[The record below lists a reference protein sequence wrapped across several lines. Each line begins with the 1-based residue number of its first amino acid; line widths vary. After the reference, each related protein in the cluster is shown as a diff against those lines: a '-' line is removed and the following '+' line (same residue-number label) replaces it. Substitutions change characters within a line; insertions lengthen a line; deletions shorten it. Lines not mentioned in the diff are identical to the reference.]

1 MRQILVLLFWRFL
14 ELFFPKYT
22 APRWLTL
29 QVRKVGYRGPT
40 VQSLNMDTE
49 AHVLGRVR
57 QAGQRGIVM
66 CSGSQDAPLNL
77 WRLCTSHWTLNPL
90 CHKGTPIKIINERQK
105 KKNLG
110 VPMVTW
116 LVSMK
121 TRVWSLASQGSGIA
135 MSCGVGHR
143 HGLDPELLWLWCRP
157 ASTALIWSLA
167 WEPPYVMG
175 VALKR
180 QKPKEKEKKE
190 KRKVTGPTWQQCW
203 GCLGLHTLM
212 RHTLAI
218 LSTVFPIS
226 GCLLHA
232 QPCANSGDTIRT
244 RLRSGIVVAVAQAGT
259 CSSDSTPK
267 PGNVHMPW
275 VQP

>member
-180 QKPKEKEKKE
+180 QKPKEKEKKKKE
-190 KRKVTGPTWQQCW
+190 RSLAQHDNSAEAALDCTLWCDRPWQSRPLYSRFPDVSFMPSPVLI
-203 GCLGLHTLM
+203 LGIQLGHGSD
-212 RHTLAI
+212 LAS
-218 LSTVFPIS
+218 L
-226 GCLLHA
+226 
-232 QPCANSGDTIRT
+232 
-244 RLRSGIVVAVAQAGT
+244 
-259 CSSDSTPK
+259 
-267 PGNVHMPW
+267 
-275 VQP
+275 